1 MTFAELRETARH
13 LNEQILAVVP
23 SWGTGTLFD
32 ADPGLLGRIVSRMAL
47 ASGGRELRHVAVDAT
62 DESLRVT
69 LFLDA
74 SVIDASFKEGAL
86 IVDVVPLEIRSMRVT
101 ATQDAL
107 GDDRFDPEQPVAV
120 NVTLTEG
127 RTLTLRG
134 TGDDGDP
141 LNDYLPT
148 LFAKTGSR

>member
-1 MTFAELRETARH
+1 VTFAELRETARH
-13 LNEQILAVVP
+13 LNSQIVAAVP

-47 ASGGRELRHVAVDAT
+47 ATGGRELRHIAVDGG

-74 SVIDASFKEGAL
+74 SVIDASYKEDAL
-86 IVDVVPLEIRSMRVT
+86 IVDVLPLDIRSMRVT

-107 GDDRFDPEQPVAV
+107 DDDRFDPEQPVAV
-120 NVTLTEG
+120 NVTLAEG

-134 TGDDGDP
+134 TGDEGDP
-141 LNDYLPT
+141 LGDYLPT
-148 LFAKTGSR
+148 LFGKTAAH